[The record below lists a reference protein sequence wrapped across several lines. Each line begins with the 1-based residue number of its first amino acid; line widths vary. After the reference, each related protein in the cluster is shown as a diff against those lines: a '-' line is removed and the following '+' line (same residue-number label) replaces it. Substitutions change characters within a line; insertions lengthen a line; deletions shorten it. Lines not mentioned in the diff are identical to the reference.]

1 MKAFSKSLL
10 FAAILHFTASLQAE
24 IKVATLHPLLAD
36 LVEQVG
42 GKNVSVTNLLKPGA
56 EVHHFEP
63 TSKDLA
69 SLKGVNVLLASGKGA
84 EPYLGKLSDSLGPV
98 VKMIEVGATLPSIK
112 TSNGNVDPH
121 WWHSPDNMKRAARVI
136 GDELAIIDAPN
147 AALYKANATA
157 AGLRIDAVKSWAT
170 QQLAT
175 IPKADRTIV
184 SAHNAFG
191 YFCKAFGFRAIPLL
205 GLQSEDETTPKQIAE
220 AISAIREL
228 KVRAVFPEDQANP
241 KVLAEITRETGAK
254 IGKPLVADG
263 TATDAHTFEKMIRH
277 NVEALVEGLK

>member
-1 MKAFSKSLL
+1 
-10 FAAILHFTASLQAE
+10 
-24 IKVATLHPLLAD
+24 
-36 LVEQVG
+36 
-42 GKNVSVTNLLKPGA
+42 
-56 EVHHFEP
+56 
-63 TSKDLA
+63 
-69 SLKGVNVLLASGKGA
+69 
-84 EPYLGKLSDSLGPV
+84 
-98 VKMIEVGATLPSIK
+98 
-112 TSNGNVDPH
+112 
-121 WWHSPDNMKRAARVI
+121 MKRAARVI

-147 AALYKANATA
+147 AALYKVNATA

-184 SAHNAFG
+184 GAHNAFG

>member
-1 MKAFSKSLL
+1 MKAFLQALALATSLL
-10 FAAILHFTASLQAE
+10 FTADLHAE
-24 IKVATLHPLLAD
+24 IKIAALHPLLAD
-36 LVEQVG
+36 LAEQIG
-42 GKNVSVTNLLKPGA
+42 GENVSIVNLLKPGA

-69 SLKGVNVLLASGKGA
+69 SLKGVTLVLASGKGA
-84 EPYLGKLSDSLGPV
+84 ESYLGKLADSLGSGVKV
-98 VKMIEVGATLPSIK
+98 VEVGQTIPSIK
-112 TSNGNVDPH
+112 TSNGHVDPH
-121 WWHSPDNMKRAARVI
+121 WWHSPDHMKRALRVI
-136 GDELAIIDAPN
+136 SDELSGLDPAHAE
-147 AALYKANATA
+147 LYKTNATA
-157 AGLRIDAVKSWAT
+157 AAQRLDTLKSWAL

-191 YFCKAFGFRAIPLL
+191 YFCKAFGFRSIPLL

-220 AISAIREL
+220 AIAAIREL

-254 IGKPLVADG
+254 IGRPLVADG
-263 TATDAHTFEKMIRH
+263 TAMDAHTFEKMLRH
-277 NVEALVEGLK
+277 NVAALVEGLR

>member
-1 MKAFSKSLL
+1 MKAFSNSLL

-84 EPYLGKLSDSLGPV
+84 EPYLGKLSDSLGPA

-136 GDELAIIDAPN
+136 GDELAIIDTPN

-263 TATDAHTFEKMIRH
+263 TAMDAHTFEKMIRH

>member
-84 EPYLGKLSDSLGPV
+84 EPYLGKLSDSLGPA

-136 GDELAIIDAPN
+136 GDELALIDAPN